1 MHAVEFLE
9 SAYQT
14 LIEYDLRRSFY
25 LAGQRYAI
33 KTYSG
38 KKENLRG
45 YDLEACALVPLFLQL
60 KVSDFYPTF
69 STSSLQSGRIAA
81 GIVDN
86 PGCYAFSLHPDKK
99 TATYKQH
106 NLLAALHSGG
116 SYSRYIAPLFH
127 TEADLEHFKYNF
139 RNPHWGP
146 SASGL
151 FDDDWFYW
159 RDYVSFNHSI
169 SIAPHKVVNDPTT
182 VSHHYT
188 YSNSKYVCF
197 HSDVEQVDDGESFI
211 ASVHQALFRSRS
223 HEPLSLAGINRSI
236 VEALKSIDQISDSAL
251 ISERE
256 GSQLTLHRRLVR
268 HIKREFNIDC
278 VLVSSVR

>member
-1 MHAVEFLE
+1 MQAVEFLE

-25 LAGQRYAI
+25 LAGQRYAV

-38 KKENLRG
+38 KKENIRG

-69 STSSLQSGRIAA
+69 STSSLQSGRKAV

-86 PGCYAFSLHPDKK
+86 PGCYAFPLHPDKK
-99 TATYKQH
+99 TAKYKQH
-106 NLLAALHSGG
+106 NLLAALHAGG

-127 TEADLEHFKYNF
+127 TEAALEHFKYDF
-139 RNPHWGP
+139 RDPHWGP

-151 FDDDWFYW
+151 FDVDWLYW
-159 RDYVSFNHSI
+159 RDYVSFDHSI
-169 SIAPHKVVNDPTT
+169 SIVPHRVVSDPTS

-188 YSNSKYVCF
+188 YSNRKYVCF
-197 HSDVEQVDDGESFI
+197 HSEAEHVDDAESFLV
-211 ASVHQALFRSRS
+211 SVHQALSRSNS
-223 HEPLSLAGINRSI
+223 HEPLSLASINNLI
-236 VEALKSIDQISDSAL
+236 AKALQSIDQTSAL
-251 ISERE
+251 ALTIEE
-256 GSQLTLHRRLVR
+256 AGSQLTLHRRLAR

-278 VLVSSVR
+278 VLASSAR